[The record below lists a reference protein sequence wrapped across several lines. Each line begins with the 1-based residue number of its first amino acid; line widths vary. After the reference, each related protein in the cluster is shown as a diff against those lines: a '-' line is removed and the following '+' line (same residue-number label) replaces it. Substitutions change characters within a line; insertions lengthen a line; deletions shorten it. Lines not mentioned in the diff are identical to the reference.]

1 MQFPVKFML
10 FTAQR
15 PFKIS
20 GAEPLTDLLNPAK
33 ASRRPTE
40 QRAKPIPI
48 KTRKLKKA
56 VREVEFVFMDEILSQ
71 RYCRESDAI

>member
-1 MQFPVKFML
+1 MQYPVKFML

-20 GAEPLTDLLNPAK
+20 GAEPVADLLNPAQ

-40 QRAKPIPI
+40 QRAKTI
-48 KTRKLKKA
+48 KSRELKKA
-56 VREVEFVFMDEILSQ
+56 AREVDFVFIE
-71 RYCRESDAI
+71 